1 MSPLSLISRSFSNRL
16 ISLLLPFPSPKPA
29 LEGGHGGKHG
39 HLAATC
45 IVGAAVNLVS
55 LLFYLVA
62 VRWRAQAEKTW
73 TTSATSDTAGGAGEA
88 VGAGEAGETAVGG
101 TGGIPGDMG
110 DSDGAAVVLHS
121 SGRDVEL
128 AGN

>member
-1 MSPLSLISRSFSNRL
+1 M
-16 ISLLLPFPSPKPA
+16 
-29 LEGGHGGKHG
+29 
-39 HLAATC
+39 
-45 IVGAAVNLVS
+45 NLVS

-62 VRWRAQAEKTW
+62 VRWGAQAEKTW
-73 TTSATSDTAGGAGEA
+73 TMSATSDTAGGAGEA

-121 SGRDVEL
+121 SGWDVEL

>member
-1 MSPLSLISRSFSNRL
+1 M
-16 ISLLLPFPSPKPA
+16 
-29 LEGGHGGKHG
+29 
-39 HLAATC
+39 
-45 IVGAAVNLVS
+45 NLVS

-88 VGAGEAGETAVGG
+88 GETAVGG
-101 TGGIPGDMG
+101 TGVKGGIPGGMG
-110 DSDGAAVVLHS
+110 DSDGSVVLHS

>member
-1 MSPLSLISRSFSNRL
+1 MWGWGRGGETWARRRYVSWESP
-16 ISLLLPFPSPKPA
+16 
-29 LEGGHGGKHG
+29 
-39 HLAATC
+39 
-45 IVGAAVNLVS
+45 VNLVS

-88 VGAGEAGETAVGG
+88 GETAVGG
-101 TGGIPGDMG
+101 TGGIPGGMG

>member
-1 MSPLSLISRSFSNRL
+1 M
-16 ISLLLPFPSPKPA
+16 
-29 LEGGHGGKHG
+29 GM
-39 HLAATC
+39 AATC

-73 TTSATSDTAGGAGEA
+73 TTSATSDTA